1 MSPCCDDARKYG
13 ELPASICVNVYAQ
26 VRSID
31 DVLSLGQQLQVK
43 LMGHDAKGKL
53 QVSHKA
59 LTASPAGPDEDLSPA
74 DRLPFARQPA
84 DRQTRSQ
91 RPKPRIPQGA

>member
-1 MSPCCDDARKYG
+1 MSMY
-13 ELPASICVNVYAQ
+13 VQ

-31 DVLSLGQQLQVK
+31 DVLSMGQQIQVK

-59 LTASPAGPDEDLSPA
+59 LTASPAGPDEDLPPS
-74 DRLPFARQPA
+74 DRQPFARQPA
-84 DRQTRSQ
+84 DGQNRYQ